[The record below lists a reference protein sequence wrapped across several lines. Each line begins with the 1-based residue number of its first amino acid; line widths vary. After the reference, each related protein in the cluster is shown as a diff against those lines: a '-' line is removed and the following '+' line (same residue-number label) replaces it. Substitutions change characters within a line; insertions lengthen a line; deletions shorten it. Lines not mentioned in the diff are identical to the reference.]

1 MKKNSKVRRTDLI
14 IILVLLLAAAAIAYA
29 VFGGKSEAPVKVS
42 EAKEVTAADYN
53 GKKIGILS
61 GTNYEQASF
70 EYFPDSEYLYFKD
83 YADLNTAL
91 ENKAIDAYL
100 GDEPALK
107 SIHSRQPQI
116 DFIKKK
122 LTDLDCS
129 FAFRK
134 NDPEEA
140 ALCKQFNEF
149 LAKANADGTIA
160 EIDAVWFGSDES
172 KKVVDMSGL
181 TGENGTIHVV
191 TTSTDEPYS
200 YIKDNKNVGY
210 DIDVCV
216 RFCKEYG
223 YALELGDVDFPA
235 RIPALASGRYEFTT
249 SMNVTPE
256 RQEEVL
262 FSDPVSSG
270 GTVIAVRSED
280 LAGTAAGEPKVADYD
295 GRKIGIRTG
304 SSFEPVSL
312 ETFPNSEYLYYD
324 QTGDIVTALQNRKID
339 LFIEDEPAA
348 RLIAAQQPD
357 LTYIKK
363 NIINEDYAFAFSK
376 AAGGEI
382 LQQFNAYLARCR
394 ADGTLNAMTEKWL
407 GAEAAAQIHR
417 P

>member
-235 RIPALASGRYEFTT
+235 RCIAKSNRSTMTQNMTRE
-249 SMNVTPE
+249 
-256 RQEEVL
+256 
-262 FSDPVSSG
+262 G
-270 GTVIAVRSED
+270 GVD
-280 LAGTAAGEPKVADYD
+280 LD
-295 GRKIGIRTG
+295 
-304 SSFEPVSL
+304 
-312 ETFPNSEYLYYD
+312 
-324 QTGDIVTALQNRKID
+324 
-339 LFIEDEPAA
+339 
-348 RLIAAQQPD
+348 
-357 LTYIKK
+357 
-363 NIINEDYAFAFSK
+363 
-376 AAGGEI
+376 
-382 LQQFNAYLARCR
+382 
-394 ADGTLNAMTEKWL
+394 TLV
-407 GAEAAAQIHR
+407 
-417 P
+417 